1 MKNIGSNLGWKHVI
15 LSDGHSLI
23 CTENHIISTNKSDEI
38 EVQNITDDRLYVSQD
53 NKLVECDIAAINDI
67 GMSHK
72 DIDSTVEFEKMTT
85 IDLWNKYQNFEKNNE
100 IIFDKPKRIK
110 LGEEILYIRKLF
122 KKGDGVI
129 ARFVN
134 QDDYN
139 YSYDM
144 ETESSHF
151 DVNGIYTHNCRSFLQ
166 PYYEDKNGNPSK
178 KKKIVSTQL
187 VQEVYDQ
194 TKEFEL

>member
-1 MKNIGSNLGWKHVI
+1 MGWKHVI

-38 EVQNITDDRLYVSQD
+38 EVQNITDDKLYVSQD

-67 GMSHK
+67 IITREY
-72 DIDSTVEFEKMTT
+72 ID
-85 IDLWNKYQNFEKNNE
+85 N
-100 IIFDKPKRIK
+100 
-110 LGEEILYIRKLF
+110 
-122 KKGDGVI
+122 
-129 ARFVN
+129 
-134 QDDYN
+134 YN

-144 ETESSHF
+144 ETESGHF

>member
-1 MKNIGSNLGWKHVI
+1 
-15 LSDGHSLI
+15 
-23 CTENHIISTNKSDEI
+23 
-38 EVQNITDDRLYVSQD
+38 
-53 NKLVECDIAAINDI
+53 
-67 GMSHK
+67 
-72 DIDSTVEFEKMTT
+72 MTT
-85 IDLWNKYQNFEKNNE
+85 IDLWNKYQSLKKNNE
-100 IIFDKPKRIK
+100 IIFDKPKGIK

-122 KKGDGVI
+122 KKGNEVI
-129 ARFVN
+129 ARFIN
-134 QDDYN
+134 QDSYN

>member
-1 MKNIGSNLGWKHVI
+1 
-15 LSDGHSLI
+15 
-23 CTENHIISTNKSDEI
+23 
-38 EVQNITDDRLYVSQD
+38 
-53 NKLVECDIAAINDI
+53 
-67 GMSHK
+67 
-72 DIDSTVEFEKMTT
+72 MTT
-85 IDLWNKYQNFEKNNE
+85 IDLWNKYQSFEKNNE
-100 IIFDKPKRIK
+100 IIFDKPKGIK

-122 KKGDGVI
+122 KKGNKVI

-187 VQEVYDQ
+187 IQEVYDQ